1 MLGNCS
7 LRIKRVNNFKT
18 VEGLYMRI
26 HYVEDN
32 DNDAELFSRMV
43 REEKGVE
50 ILVSTRLEDFEKSG
64 SREQTDF
71 ILLDVFRPD
80 SISIQDDIRRIRA
93 FTDAPIV
100 LVTSD
105 GSDKVRREAFAGGA
119 EAVLD
124 KSDINPNVIRQ
135 IARNSTLRHKVKS
148 EITLEDSTLSILE
161 NKVNSDD
168 MKSNLSA
175 LSGAFSY
182 IEFSLQTLYET
193 MEDAGRKNSANY
205 IRHLVDTVKAIRA
218 YAQDDLSKATRTP
231 IHELMMGTAQH
242 VSQDA
247 RNRGIDLIFEAES
260 SWFTQMGSQPLAALG
275 MNHLIGGLLRAC
287 SKGDRVSVRSE
298 RDENGIALNIFM
310 SRAVVDSAD
319 ALFNLEQANPA
330 MGFDAKAS
338 VQLGLTLLS
347 VPREQVD
354 VHIHRNNLFIKIRI

>member
-1 MLGNCS
+1 
-7 LRIKRVNNFKT
+7 
-18 VEGLYMRI
+18 MRI

-43 REEKGVE
+43 REENGVE
-50 ILVSTRLEDFEKSG
+50 ILVSSRLEDFEKSG

-71 ILLDVFRPD
+71 VMLDVYRPD
-80 SISIQDDIRRIRA
+80 AVSIEDDIRRIRA

-105 GSDKVRREAFAGGA
+105 GSDSVRRQAFEGGA

-124 KSDINPNVIRQ
+124 KGDMNPKLIRQ
-135 IARNSTLRHKVKS
+135 IARNSTLRHKITT
-148 EITLEDSTLSILE
+148 EIRLEDAMPVIEPRVSSE
-161 NKVNSDD
+161 D
-168 MKSNLSA
+168 MKSNLSS
-175 LSGAFSY
+175 LQSAFSY
-182 IEFSLQTLYET
+182 IEYSLQTLFEA
-193 MEDAGRKNSANY
+193 MQDAGRENSAEY

-218 YAQDDLSKATRTP
+218 YSQDDLSQATRTP

-247 RNRGIDLIFEAES
+247 RQRGIDLIFEAES
-260 SWFTQMGSQPLAALG
+260 SWFTQMGSRPLAALG
-275 MNHLIGGLLRAC
+275 LNHLIGGLLRAC

-298 RDENGIALNIFM
+298 RDDNGIALNIFL
-310 SRAVVDSAD
+310 SRVVLNSVD
-319 ALFNLEQANPA
+319 ALFNMDAANPT

-347 VPREQVD
+347 VPKEQVD
-354 VHIHRNNLFIKIRI
+354 VHVHRNNLFIKIKI